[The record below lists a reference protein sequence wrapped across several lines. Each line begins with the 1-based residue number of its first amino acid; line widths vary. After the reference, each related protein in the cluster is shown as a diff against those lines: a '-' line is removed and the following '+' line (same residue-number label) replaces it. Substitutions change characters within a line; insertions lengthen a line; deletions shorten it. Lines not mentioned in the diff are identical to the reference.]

1 MVSTA
6 LSPEQKTSEFNLR
19 RFLKFLMT
27 TLICLYLLIC
37 LALWLGQGHLI
48 FFPSKELTVTPAH
61 YSAIYDDVSIPGTTG
76 ELTGWWLPSEQPHA
90 KVLLYLHGNGGNLS
104 DNAAQAARLNRLG
117 SSVFIIDYRGY
128 GKSSGKFPSEKTVY
142 EDAETV
148 WKYLT
153 EQRHIS
159 PHDIIIYGHSLGGA
173 VAIDLA
179 VKHPEAAG
187 LIAESSFTSVRAM
200 SMLDK
205 HYLVFPIFLIL
216 NQRFDSID
224 KVGKL
229 KMPVLF
235 IHGSSDEVVPTW
247 MGQALYQAAP
257 QPKRLLIV
265 PGGHHMD
272 SAEIGG
278 QRYLEAVRDFVQSI
292 SSQLRSAS

>member
-1 MVSTA
+1 MVSPA
-6 LSPEQKTSEFNLR
+6 LSPKQKSSRFILR
-19 RFLKFLMT
+19 RFLKLLMT

-37 LALWLGQGHLI
+37 LALWWGQGHLI
-48 FFPSKELTVTPAH
+48 FFPSRELTVTPAH
-61 YSAIYDDVSIPGTTG
+61 YRAAYDDVSISGVNS
-76 ELTGWWLPSEQPHA
+76 EITGWWLPSQQPDA
-90 KVLLYLHGNGGNLS
+90 RVLLYLHGNGGNLS

-117 SSVFIIDYRGY
+117 LSVFIIDYRGY
-128 GKSSGKFPSEKTVY
+128 GRSAGKFPSETTVY
-142 EDAETV
+142 EDAESA

-153 EQRHIS
+153 EQKHFS

-179 VKHPEAAG
+179 AKHPDAAA
-187 LIAESSFTSVRAM
+187 LIAESSFTSIRAM

-224 KVGKL
+224 KVGRL
-229 KMPVLF
+229 RMPVLF
-235 IHGSSDEVVPTW
+235 IHGSADEVVPTW

-257 QPKRLLIV
+257 QPKHLLIV

-278 QRYLEAVRDFVQSI
+278 KQYLDEVRDFVQSI
-292 SSQLRSAS
+292 STQMRNAS

>member
-1 MVSTA
+1 MVSA
-6 LSPEQKTSEFNLR
+6 ASSQEERPSKFLLR
-19 RFLKFLMT
+19 RFLKLLMT
-27 TLICLYLLIC
+27 ALICLYVLIC

-48 FFPSKELTVTPAH
+48 FFPSKELTITPAH
-61 YSAIYDDVSIPGTTG
+61 YRNAYEDVSLASTNG
-76 ELTGWWLPSEQPHA
+76 ELTGWWLASHESGA

-104 DNAAQAARLNRLG
+104 DNAAQTARLNRLG
-117 SSVFIIDYRGY
+117 LSVFIIDYRGY
-128 GKSSGKFPSEKTVY
+128 GRSSGKFPSETTVY
-142 EDAETV
+142 EDAESA

-153 EQRHIS
+153 EQKHFS

-179 VKHPEAAG
+179 AKHPEAAG
-187 LIAESSFTSVRAM
+187 LITESSFTSIRAM
-200 SMLDK
+200 STLDK

-224 KVGKL
+224 KVDRL

-235 IHGSSDEVVPTW
+235 IHGSADEVVPTW

-272 SAEIGG
+272 SGEVGG
-278 QRYLEAVRDFVQSI
+278 KQYLDAVRDFIQSI
-292 SSQLRSAS
+292 SSPVRNAS